1 MLSRLESESPD
12 QEDKIDIVQLI
23 REVADEAR
31 TLSGGRHKISV
42 GVTPARVRGSRDEL
56 RSAFGNLVSN
66 AIRYTPEGG
75 TIRIDWVP
83 RPDGAAFQVVDS
95 GIGIAPEHMPR
106 LTERFYRVE
115 KSRSRETGGTGLGLA
130 IVKHVL
136 LRHEGRLD
144 VESEVGR
151 GSTFSAWLP
160 KSRLV
165 PHEGRPDSADDK
177 AENTVENN
185 QDVG

>member
-1 MLSRLESESPD
+1 MLSRLESESPQQD
-12 QEDKIDIVQLI
+12 ETIDVQQLVQEI
-23 REVADEAR
+23 ADEAR
-31 TLSGGRHKISV
+31 TLSAGRHRIQAAA
-42 GVTPARVRGSRDEL
+42 GEAYVRGSRDEL

-66 AIRYTPEGG
+66 AIRYTPTGG
-75 TIRIDWVP
+75 HIEISWASH
-83 RPDGAAFQVVDS
+83 PDGASFDVTDS
-95 GIGIAPEHMPR
+95 GIGISAEHLPR

-144 VESEVGR
+144 IQSEVGR

-160 KSRLV
+160 KSRIV
-165 PHEGRPDSADDK
+165 AREARAD
-177 AENTVENN
+177 APAAVANS
-185 QDVG
+185 